1 MMKAQKTKVLIASQT
16 EVELKSMMKGRK
28 QMKTQFTKNFL
39 SKLHLICSAISVPVQ
54 AVIQMQLAVL
64 ARTLYNKSCK
74 VLQQTLD
81 GVTLTG
87 LSLSLPVLSATEA
100 DCKTILT

>member
-1 MMKAQKTKVLIASQT
+1 MMKAQITKVLIASQT
-16 EVELKSMMKGRK
+16 EVESKSMMKGQK
-28 QMKTQFTKNFL
+28 PTKTQFTRNFS
-39 SKLHLICSAISVPVQ
+39 SKLHLICSAISVPEQ
-54 AVIQMQLAVL
+54 AAIQMRLAVL

-100 DCKTILT
+100 DCKTTLT